1 MKEKKI
7 RVKTW
12 FWIQTVLGWIGV
24 GVSLVGFMMGGTP
37 KQILP
42 WVGLGLVGLSAIVRA
57 VLVRCPYCG
66 NHLLGNSVPEKCPEC
81 HKEIN

>member
-24 GVSLVGFMMGGTP
+24 GVSLVGFMMGGAP

-42 WVGLGLVGLSAIVRA
+42 WVGLGLVGL
-57 VLVRCPYCG
+57 L
-66 NHLLGNSVPEKCPEC
+66 KM
-81 HKEIN
+81 